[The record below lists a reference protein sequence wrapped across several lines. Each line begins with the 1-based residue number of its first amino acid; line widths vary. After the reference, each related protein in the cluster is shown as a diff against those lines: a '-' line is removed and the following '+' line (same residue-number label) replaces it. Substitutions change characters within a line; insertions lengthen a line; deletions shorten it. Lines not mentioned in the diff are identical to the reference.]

1 MWHRTPAPSA
11 AVATSTEQ
19 RRVWQRRRRCL
30 PPVIRRT
37 TERSSDP
44 AVRFP
49 TSRTFPVAA
58 ITVALAGVLGTA
70 CSKNETVDRDL
81 SEAASRGE
89 QVAVDA
95 GCQACH
101 GGNWAGGVGPS
112 LVGLAGSTVSLDD
125 GTTAVADDAYLTTAI
140 TEPAAQKTAGYT
152 IVMPANQLTA
162 EQVADVVAFIRELT
176 PVTP

>member
-1 MWHRTPAPSA
+1 M
-11 AVATSTEQ
+11 
-19 RRVWQRRRRCL
+19 
-30 PPVIRRT
+30 I
-37 TERSSDP
+37 
-44 AVRFP
+44 
-49 TSRTFPVAA
+49 A
-58 ITVALAGVLGTA
+58 ISLAGLLGAA

-89 QVAVDA
+89 QVAVDS

-125 GTTAVADDAYLTTAI
+125 GTTVVADDAYLTTSI
-140 TEPAAQKTAGYT
+140 MEPAAQKIAGFT

-162 EQVADVVAFIRELT
+162 DQVADVVAFIRELT
-176 PVTP
+176 PVAP